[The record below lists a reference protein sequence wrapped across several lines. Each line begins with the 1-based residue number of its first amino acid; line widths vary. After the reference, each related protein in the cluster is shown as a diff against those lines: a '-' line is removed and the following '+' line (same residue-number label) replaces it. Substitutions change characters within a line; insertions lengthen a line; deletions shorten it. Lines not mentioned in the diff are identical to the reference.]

1 MAISRYLTAQK
12 ISLLVL
18 IKLYCESVLPSSATI
33 PILSFVLSH
42 TNSRSQSTVRR
53 RTFRQDPDPSFP
65 IEAFEDVL
73 QGQPSN
79 MPGRTLLD
87 VFLKRMWEINSFDAM
102 HELFDKIGNLLA
114 KGQDD
119 EGELQG
125 LEDMDRVLL
134 SKTSP
139 LGTFIRRMR
148 VEFTRLPFDDV
159 VKLWSSFIVYRA
171 PTAQW
176 NRRIAEL
183 ANSSGIDWNASMMG
197 LGPGDELFDIA
208 YGGLS
213 EVRELGD
220 LVSVDDF
227 DRLLD
232 FQLDKLQRKCGSS
245 HCDPL
250 LTSNQGSVAVC
261 PKK

>member
-1 MAISRYLTAQK
+1 MTMSRYLTAQK

-18 IKLYCESVLPSSATI
+18 VKLYCESVLPSSATI

-42 TNSRSQSTVRR
+42 TNSRTQSVWRR
-53 RTFRQDPDPSFP
+53 RTFRKDLDPSFP

-87 VFLKRMWEINSFDAM
+87 VFLKKMWEINSFDAM
-102 HELFDKIGNLLA
+102 HEMFDTIGNLLV

-119 EGELQG
+119 DNELQG
-125 LEDMDRVLL
+125 LEDPDRILL
-134 SKTSP
+134 SKNSP

-148 VEFTRLPFDDV
+148 VEFTRLRFDDV
-159 VKLWSSFIVYRA
+159 TKLWSSFIAYRA
-171 PTAQW
+171 STAQW
-176 NRRIAEL
+176 NRRIAEV
-183 ANSSGIDWNASMMG
+183 ASSSGIDFNATMMG

-208 YGGLS
+208 YGDLT
-213 EVRELGD
+213 EVHTSGEMI
-220 LVSVDDF
+220 SVDDF

-232 FQLDKLQRKCGSS
+232 FQLDKLQRKCKY
-245 HCDPL
+245 L
-250 LTSNQGSVAVC
+250 
-261 PKK
+261 K